1 MRKHTWDH
9 WSTDGLLRSAV
20 NKLRIDYG
28 YLRKHVTE
36 FGRHIGHQG
45 LIIDVG
51 AMGSPHKDCFDFDR
65 YVSIDIKG
73 QNHLDL
79 VGDACYLPF
88 AGHTADAV
96 ICTEVLEHVRHPT
109 KALKEI
115 NRVLR
120 QGGHLVLS
128 TPLLN
133 GVHGETDFT
142 RWTAA
147 GLTALLQEAGF
158 EPLQMRSRGGLF
170 SSVGAI
176 IQRAP
181 REILGLYSGKT
192 RKWRWAT
199 YYASLLAL
207 HLAFAPA
214 TMLCTLLD
222 GFDSSKNFTLGY
234 SVLATKNRSIS
245 HTDVRSAYSG

>member
-1 MRKHTWDH
+1 MRKRTSNH

-28 YLRKHVTE
+28 YLRRHVTE
-36 FGRHIGHQG
+36 FGRHVGHQG

-51 AMGSPHKDCFDFDR
+51 ASGSPHKGCFDFDR
-65 YVSIDIKG
+65 HVSIDINV
-73 QNHLDL
+73 QDHLDV
-79 VGDACYLPF
+79 VGDACSLPF
-88 AGHTADAV
+88 ARHTADAV

-158 EPLQMRSRGGLF
+158 EPLQIRSRGGLF

-192 RKWRWAT
+192 RNWRWAT
-199 YYASLLAL
+199 YHASLLAL

-214 TMLCTLLD
+214 TMLFTLLD
-222 GFDSSKNFTLGY
+222 GFDSRKNFTLGY
-234 SVLATKNRSIS
+234 SVLARRNRSPS
-245 HTDVRSAYSG
+245 HTPARSAYST